1 MRVLGLSCYY
11 HDAAACLVED
21 ARVVAACQ
29 EERFDR
35 NKASA
40 DFPLQAVNACLQHAG
55 VTMDDVDA
63 VAFYEKPFL
72 KLERMIISHLRAW
85 PRSMGT
91 FLRTVPPWLQDRL
104 IVPLTVKRELGF
116 DGQVH
121 FCSHHLSHAASSF
134 LASPFEEAAVLT
146 ADGIGEWATTTFGH
160 GRGTELELLGE
171 LRYPDSLGLLYS
183 AVTAWL
189 GFKALQGEG
198 KVMALAD
205 FGEPEHLDVF
215 RRYVPVGDDGSI
227 RVDPR
232 FLSVVE
238 GDRMVGPAF
247 MEAFGEAREPGA
259 ELTDHHRNVA
269 ASLQRYLEL
278 VLVRMARHLH
288 GRVGSPNLC
297 LAGGVCLNISA
308 TSRVMEESPFEQ
320 VFIQPAAGDA
330 GGSLGAALLV
340 SHALEVAERGPAM
353 ESAALGPE
361 YGVPRMR
368 RAVAGHPG
376 EVRTLEEEKL
386 LAEVIRQL
394 QANRVVGWFQ
404 GRMEFG
410 PRALGQRSIL
420 ANPCHPPMK
429 DILNERVKHREPF
442 RPYGVSVLAE
452 EADRFFHVNR
462 PSPFM
467 LQVARVRDEVRD
479 RIPAALHVNG
489 TSRLQTVTEEHNGIY
504 HRLIRA
510 FAAET
515 GVPMVINTS
524 FNDSNEPIVCTPEDA
539 YSCFAATGMDAL
551 VIGNLLVEKEPLGS
565 GDPVGPTDDGG
576 ER

>member
-1 MRVLGLSCYY
+1 MRILGLSCYY
-11 HDAAACLVED
+11 HDAAAALVED
-21 ARVVAACQ
+21 ARVGAACQ

-35 NKASA
+35 TKASA
-40 DFPLQAVNACLQHAG
+40 DFPLQAINACLQQAG

-85 PRSMGT
+85 PRSMRT
-91 FLRTVPPWLQDRL
+91 FLDTVPSWLQDRL
-104 IVPLTVKRELGF
+104 IVPLTVRRELGF
-116 DGQVH
+116 DGPVH
-121 FCSHHLSHAASSF
+121 FCTHHQSHAASSF
-134 LASPFEEAAVLT
+134 LASPFDEAAVLT

-160 GRGTELELLGE
+160 GRGTDLELLGE

-189 GFKALQGEG
+189 GFEALQGEG

-205 FGEPEHLDVF
+205 FGEPEQLEVF
-215 RRYVPVGDDGSI
+215 QRFVPVADDGSI

-247 MEAFGEAREPGA
+247 LEAFGEAREPGA
-259 ELTDHHRNVA
+259 ELDDRHRAVA
-269 ASLQRYLEL
+269 ASLQRHLEL

-288 GRVGSPNLC
+288 DRVGSPNLC

-308 TSRVMEESPFEQ
+308 TTKVMDETPFED

-330 GGSLGAALLV
+330 GGALGAALLV
-340 SHALEVAERGPAM
+340 SHALGVGERGPSM

-361 YGVPRMR
+361 YGLPRMR
-368 RAVAGHPG
+368 RAVAAHPG
-376 EVRTLEEEKL
+376 GARELEEADL
-386 LAEVIRQL
+386 LAEVVRRL
-394 QANRVVGWFQ
+394 QANRIVGWFQ

-420 ANPCHPPMK
+420 ASPCHPPMK

-452 EADRFFHVNR
+452 EAHRFFHLDR

-510 FAAET
+510 FADQT
-515 GVPMVINTS
+515 GVPMVVNTS
-524 FNDSNEPIVCTPEDA
+524 FNDNNEPIVCTPEDA
-539 YSCFAATGMDAL
+539 YACFAGTEMDAL
-551 VIGNLLVEKEPLGS
+551 VVGPLLVENEPL
-565 GDPVGPTDDGG
+565 
-576 ER
+576 